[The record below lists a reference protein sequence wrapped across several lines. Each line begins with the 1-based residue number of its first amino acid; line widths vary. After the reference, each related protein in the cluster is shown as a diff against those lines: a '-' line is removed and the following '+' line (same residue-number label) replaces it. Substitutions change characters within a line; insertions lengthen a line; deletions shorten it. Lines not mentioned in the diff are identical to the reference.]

1 MVHIKETVHLKPTLH
16 MMTPCQEQHNEGS
29 LECVLVVLVYSGLK
43 APVLPTRKKG
53 QALCSCLGSRKE
65 GPAVGLVFLSR
76 LFSSGVVAF
85 SYLGWGSGQ

>member
-16 MMTPCQEQHNEGS
+16 MMTSCQEQHNEGS

-53 QALCSCLGSRKE
+53 QALMLLPGESE
-65 GPAVGLVFLSR
+65 GGACCGA
-76 LFSSGVVAF
+76 GVP
-85 SYLGWGSGQ
+85 LQTL